1 MRFHRQVLGLVVSM
15 CVLAGCATN
24 PSATAPEQ
32 PASQGAQQEGG
43 LVVKD
48 ERILQGPSCGTEGP
62 PVCPEGLTCA
72 FLELA
77 SGRRGLCVDAGTVC
91 EQLTCSS
98 GECVV
103 LESLPLQ
110 VRCSQ

>member
-1 MRFHRQVLGLVVSM
+1 MKMRSRVLGFAVSAL
-15 CVLAGCATN
+15 VLAGCAASST
-24 PSATAPEQ
+24 P
-32 PASQGAQQEGG
+32 PASGHPAGQDSQQQSG
-43 LVVKD
+43 LAVKD

-62 PVCPEGLTCA
+62 PICPEGLTCA

-77 SGRRGLCVDAGTVC
+77 SGRRGLCVDAQTVC
-91 EQLTCSS
+91 AQLTCAA